1 MSATANHMDML
12 VDEAGHN
19 LESFGIE
26 DVDIEPVGQLQVTS
40 DVDDLTVA
48 NQDIIHAEML
58 GSIDVGILY
67 KREHLERI
75 KE

>member
-1 MSATANHMDML
+1 MDML

-19 LESFGIE
+19 LETFGIE
-26 DVDIEPVGQLQVTS
+26 NVDIEPVGQLQVSS
-40 DVDDLTVA
+40 DVYDLTIA